1 MSSEAAVPQ
10 FNIHDAKTNLSRIID
25 RVEHGEEIIISRA
38 GTPVAK
44 VVPLYP
50 RTKRTGR
57 GSLAGRLV
65 MADDWDSPE
74 VNETIAGDFGLAFQC
89 GLHSPAEHGRMA
101 EGEEQECELRE
112 IDRGQKPKME
122 RDVIEYDDRRQQHHH
137 RRSEQSRRG

>member
-44 VVPLYP
+44 VIPLRP
-50 RTKRTGR
+50 RAKRTGR

-65 MADDWDSPE
+65 LADDWDSTA
-74 VNETIAGDFGLAFQC
+74 VNDSIARDFGLA
-89 GLHSPAEHGRMA
+89 P
-101 EGEEQECELRE
+101 
-112 IDRGQKPKME
+112 
-122 RDVIEYDDRRQQHHH
+122 
-137 RRSEQSRRG
+137 